1 MLSAMRALRFRVDGR
16 TLAMDLGWIHE
27 ICPLVRLKE
36 VPGVPS
42 WLAGLMDHHGQ
53 LVPVVDASLL
63 MGGPGVAQVLGARL
77 ILVHGA
83 DHDAADARVAT
94 FALRVHAVE
103 GVADLD
109 RGASWTTSGG
119 LPGMPFLGEVTG
131 DGTGSV
137 HLLEP
142 ARLAALHA
150 SLLQGPAVLA
160 TSRATVRP

>member
-1 MLSAMRALRFRVDGR
+1 MRALRFRVDGR
-16 TLAMDLGWIHE
+16 TLAMDLRWIHE
-27 ICPLVRLKE
+27 ICPLVRLKQL
-36 VPGVPS
+36 PGVPA

-63 MGGPGVAQVLGARL
+63 MGGVGVPQVLGARL

-83 DHDAADARVAT
+83 DQDASDARMAT
-94 FALRVHAVE
+94 FALRVDAVD
-103 GVADLD
+103 GVADID
-109 RGASWTTSGG
+109 RGASWTTPGG

-131 DGTGSV
+131 DGADSV
-137 HLLEP
+137 LLLEP

-160 TSRATVRP
+160 PSRPVAEPG